1 MNYRKLIKSYAVIL
15 LACMIFFSQSNIP
28 VFARSLEQIRQS
40 GEIRLCIAGSSSS
53 LYTKMGTAFAEN
65 LGVKAN
71 IKKLDSW
78 DQQFHNK
85 DGVTIKEQSYTPYLM
100 ENKECDC
107 YPNDLVMHEW
117 RMKKLDFVLLFKT
130 RMTVVVHKDKKNN
143 FKTAADL
150 KGKTAAVMK
159 GTTYHTWIE
168 EKNKTDF
175 ADNPVKIQFMPTDES
190 MNAVDNKLVD
200 FSIIGA
206 DGALNW
212 TRNRIKNSETAFFV
226 GPVTQ
231 VGWAFNKSD
240 KDLQKAAQETFLFLQ
255 KAGSEFDSIWKQ
267 EVGIPLS
274 DYILFI
280 TNLTGK

>member
-1 MNYRKLIKSYAVIL
+1 MSDYKFKDYYPVIALVLI
-15 LACMIFFSQSNIP
+15 IFFAEINTSAY
-28 VFARSLEQIRQS
+28 ARSLQEIRKS
-40 GEIRLCIAGSSSS
+40 NEIRLCAAGSSSS
-53 LYTKMGTAFAEN
+53 LYSRMGTVFAES
-65 LGVKAN
+65 LGIKAK
-71 IKKLDSW
+71 IIKLDSW

-85 DGVTIKEQSYTPYLM
+85 DGVTIKQESYTPFLM
-100 ENKECDC
+100 EKGDCDC

-117 RMKKLDFVLLFKT
+117 RMKKLDFVVLFKT
-130 RMTVVVHKDKKNN
+130 RMTVVTHRDKKGEFTTEN
-143 FKTAADL
+143 DL

-159 GTTYHTWIE
+159 GTTYHTWLE

-175 ADNPVKIQFMPTDES
+175 ADNPVLIKFMSTDDS
-190 MNAVDNKLVD
+190 MKAVDSKSVD
-200 FSIIGA
+200 FTVIGA

-212 TRNRIKNSETAFFV
+212 TRNKIKNSETAFFV

-231 VGWAFNKSD
+231 VGWAFKKSD
-240 KDLQKAAQETFLFLQ
+240 KDLQKAAQECFRSLQ
-255 KAGSEFDSIWKQ
+255 KAGSAFDTIWKE